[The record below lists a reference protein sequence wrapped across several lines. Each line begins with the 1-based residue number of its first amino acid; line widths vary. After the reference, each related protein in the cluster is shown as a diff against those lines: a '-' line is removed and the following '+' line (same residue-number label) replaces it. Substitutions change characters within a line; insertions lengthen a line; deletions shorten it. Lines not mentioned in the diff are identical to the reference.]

1 MFMTIEVQHAITEG
15 KEKEALQVIKDL
27 YSKGLD
33 YSGSEGSE
41 LGSGLVVNESIS
53 PGLEVVDGYRDH
65 LGKVFSQV
73 RRVAGPQARIK
84 VRLTT

>member
-15 KEKEALQVIKDL
+15 KEKEALQVIKHL
-27 YSKGLD
+27 YSEGLD
-33 YSGSEGSE
+33 YPGDESDS
-41 LGSGLVVNESIS
+41 LGPGLVISESIS
-53 PGLEVVDGYRDH
+53 PGLEIVDGYRNH

-73 RRVAGPQARIK
+73 RRVASPNAKIK